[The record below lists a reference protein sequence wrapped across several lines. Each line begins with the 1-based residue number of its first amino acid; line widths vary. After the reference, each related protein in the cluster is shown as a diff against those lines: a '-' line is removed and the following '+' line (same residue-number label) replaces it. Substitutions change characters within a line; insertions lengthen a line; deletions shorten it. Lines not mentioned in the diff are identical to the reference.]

1 MSGLVECV
9 PNFSEG
15 RDRKVIDTIAAAIS
29 AVEGAEV
36 LDIDMGGETNRTV
49 VTFVAPPE
57 SVGDAAFAGVAKAA
71 ELIDMSSHA
80 GAHPRMG
87 ATDVLPFV
95 PVSGVTMDD
104 CVAIAHAT
112 GERIGSELGIPVWF
126 YEEAARSPEF
136 RNLARVRAGEYEGL
150 AKRLGKGKP
159 DAGPSEFNARSGATA
174 IGAREFL
181 IAWNINLNTRD
192 RVYANEIAYELRE
205 RGRWKRS
212 ESPDAFYY
220 KGDIVYFAEGKFPC
234 GNCDFEAGD
243 FEALAGHY
251 ANEHDG
257 DLAAAYRAR
266 GLEPEAL
273 VGKPVYKDGRFKNL
287 KGIGWEIPEYGCAQL
302 SFNVTNFRTTPL
314 HAVFDAAWA
323 EAQQRGIR
331 VTGSEIVGLVPWETL
346 QQAAVHYLRR
356 MGKSPGLPVPD
367 LAEVAIQSLG
377 LRDVADFNPTS
388 KVLGMPKQEGE
399 LVNRV
404 TFDFV
409 DEVSRDSP
417 APGGGSVAALAGA
430 LGAALGT
437 MVANLSA
444 TKGKQAANYEPL
456 AAVAERG
463 QAVKD
468 TLIAGVDADTSAF
481 DGVIAALRMPKDSDE
496 QRATRDAALESGYRA
511 ATVVP
516 LATVEQCRDAL
527 AVCSEMAGMM
537 DSVMASD
544 VGSGA
549 LLAQAGARAAAYNV
563 RINLKEIPDETFCSE
578 TGEALNTLLGECD
591 SLAATV
597 TEAVEAILHS

>member
-192 RVYANEIAYELRE
+192 RIYANEIAYELRE

-212 ESPDAFYY
+212 ESPDTFYY
-220 KGDIVYFAEGKFPC
+220 KGDIVYFADGKFPC

-430 LGAALGT
+430 LGAA
-437 MVANLSA
+437 
-444 TKGKQAANYEPL
+444 
-456 AAVAERG
+456 
-463 QAVKD
+463 
-468 TLIAGVDADTSAF
+468 
-481 DGVIAALRMPKDSDE
+481 
-496 QRATRDAALESGYRA
+496 
-511 ATVVP
+511 
-516 LATVEQCRDAL
+516 
-527 AVCSEMAGMM
+527 
-537 DSVMASD
+537 
-544 VGSGA
+544 
-549 LLAQAGARAAAYNV
+549 
-563 RINLKEIPDETFCSE
+563 
-578 TGEALNTLLGECD
+578 
-591 SLAATV
+591 
-597 TEAVEAILHS
+597 

>member
-15 RDRKVIDTIAAAIS
+15 RDRKVIDAITAAIS

-49 VTFVAPPE
+49 VTFVAPPAT
-57 SVGDAAFAGVAKAA
+57 VGDAAFAGVARAA
-71 ELIDMSSHA
+71 ELIDMRAHA

-112 GERIGSELGIPVWF
+112 GERIGAELSIPVWF

-150 AKRLGKGKP
+150 AERLGDGAP
-159 DAGPSEFNARSGATA
+159 DAGPAKFNARSGATA

-192 RVYANEIAYELRE
+192 RTYANELAYELRE

-212 ESPDAFYY
+212 GSPDAFYY
-220 KGDIVYFAEGKFPC
+220 KGDVVYFADGEFPC
-234 GNCDFEAGD
+234 GNCDFAGAD
-243 FEALAGHY
+243 FDALAAHHAETHG
-251 ANEHDG
+251 G
-257 DLAAAYRAR
+257 DLTAAYRAR
-266 GLEPEAL
+266 GLDPHAL
-273 VGKPVYKDGRFKNL
+273 VGKPVYKDGRFTNL

-314 HAVFDAAWA
+314 HEVFDAACE
-323 EAQQRGIR
+323 EAQKRGIR
-331 VTGSEIVGLVPWETL
+331 VTGSEIVGLVPWEVL
-346 QQAAVHYLRR
+346 RQAAVHYLRR

-367 LAEVAIQSLG
+367 LAAAAIQSLG
-377 LRDVADFNPTS
+377 LRDVADFNPAS

-404 TFDFV
+404 TYDFV

-444 TKGKQAANYEPL
+444 TKGTQAANHDAL
-456 AAVAERG
+456 AGIAERG
-463 QAVKD
+463 QAVKEA
-468 TLIAGVDADTSAF
+468 LVAGVDADTSAF
-481 DGVIAALRMPKDSDE
+481 DGVIAAMRMPKDSDE
-496 QRATRDAALESGYRA
+496 QRAARDAALETGYRA
-511 ATVVP
+511 ATAVP
-516 LATVEQCRDAL
+516 LATVGQCRDAL
-527 AVCSEMAGMM
+527 AVCGEMAPLM
-537 DSVMASD
+537 DAGMASD

-549 LLAQAGARAAAYNV
+549 LLAHAGARAAGYNV
-563 RINLKEIPDETFCSE
+563 RINLKEIPDETFCTE
-578 TGEALNTLLGECD
+578 TSAALEVLLGECD
-591 SLAATV
+591 ALAA
-597 TEAVEAILHS
+597 AVEAAVEATLR

>member
-15 RDRKVIDTIAAAIS
+15 RDHKVIDTIAAAIS

-49 VTFVAPPE
+49 VTFVAPPAT
-57 SVGDAAFAGVAKAA
+57 VGDAAFAGVARAA
-71 ELIDMSSHA
+71 ELIDMRAHA

-95 PVSGVTMDD
+95 PVSGVTMDH
-104 CVAIAHAT
+104 CIAIAHAT
-112 GERIGSELGIPVWF
+112 GERIGAELGIPIWF

-136 RNLARVRAGEYEGL
+136 RNLARVRTGEYEGL
-150 AKRLGKGKP
+150 AERLGEGEP
-159 DAGPSEFNARSGATA
+159 DAGPAKFNARSGATA
-174 IGAREFL
+174 VGAREFL

-192 RVYANEIAYELRE
+192 RIYANELAYELRE

-212 ESPDAFYY
+212 GSPDAFYY
-220 KGDIVYFAEGKFPC
+220 KGDVVHFADGEFPC
-234 GNCDFEAGD
+234 GNCDFAGAD
-243 FEALAGHY
+243 FDVLAAHY
-251 ANEHDG
+251 ADEHGG
-257 DLAAAYRAR
+257 DLTAAYRAR
-266 GLEPEAL
+266 GLDPRAL
-273 VGKPVYKDGRFKNL
+273 VGKPVYKDGRFTNL

-314 HAVFDAAWA
+314 HEVFNAACE
-323 EAQQRGIR
+323 EAQKRGIR
-331 VTGSEIVGLVPWETL
+331 VTGSEIVGLVPWEVL
-346 QQAAVHYLRR
+346 RQAAVHYLRR

-367 LAEVAIQSLG
+367 LAAAAIQSLG
-377 LRDVADFNPTS
+377 LRDVADFNPAS

-404 TFDFV
+404 TYDFV

-444 TKGKQAANYEPL
+444 TKGTQAANYDAL
-456 AAVAERG
+456 AGIAERG
-463 QAVKD
+463 QAVKEA
-468 TLIAGVDADTSAF
+468 LVAGVDADTSAF
-481 DGVIAALRMPKDSDE
+481 DGVIAAMRMPKDSDE
-496 QRATRDAALESGYRA
+496 QRATRDAALETGYRA
-511 ATVVP
+511 ATAVP
-516 LATVEQCRDAL
+516 LATVGQCRDAL
-527 AVCSEMAGMM
+527 AVCGEMAPLM
-537 DSVMASD
+537 DAGMASD

-549 LLAQAGARAAAYNV
+549 LLAHAGARAAGYNV
-563 RINLKEIPDETFCSE
+563 RINLKEIPDETFCTE
-578 TGEALNTLLGECD
+578 TSAALEALLGECEA
-591 SLAATV
+591 LAA
-597 TEAVEAILHS
+597 AVEAAVEATLR

>member
-1 MSGLVECV
+1 M

-15 RDRKVIDTIAAAIS
+15 RDRKVIDAIAAAIS
-29 AVEGAEV
+29 AVEGTEV

-49 VTFVAPPE
+49 VTFVAPPDV
-57 SVGDAAFAGVAKAA
+57 VGEAAFAGVARAA
-71 ELIDMSSHA
+71 ELIDMRAHA

-112 GERIGSELGIPVWF
+112 GERIGAELSIPVWF

-150 AKRLGKGKP
+150 AERLGSDGTP
-159 DAGPSEFNARSGATA
+159 DAGPAKFNARSGATA
-174 IGAREFL
+174 VGAREFL

-192 RVYANEIAYELRE
+192 RTYANELAYELRE

-212 ESPDAFYY
+212 GSPDAFYY
-220 KGDIVYFAEGKFPC
+220 KGDVVYFADGEFPC
-234 GNCDFEAGD
+234 GNCDFAGAD
-243 FEALAGHY
+243 FDALAAHHAETHG
-251 ANEHDG
+251 G

-266 GLEPEAL
+266 GLDPHAL
-273 VGKPVYKDGRFKNL
+273 VGKPVYKDGRFTNL

-314 HAVFDAAWA
+314 HEVFDAACE
-323 EAQQRGIR
+323 EAQKRGIR
-331 VTGSEIVGLVPWETL
+331 VTGSEIVGLVPWEVL
-346 QQAAVHYLRR
+346 RQAAVHYLRR

-367 LAEVAIQSLG
+367 LAAVAIQSLG
-377 LRDVADFNPTS
+377 LRDVADFNPAS

-404 TFDFV
+404 TYDFV

-444 TKGKQAANYEPL
+444 TKGTQAANHDAL
-456 AAVAERG
+456 AGIAERG
-463 QAVKD
+463 QAVKEA
-468 TLIAGVDADTSAF
+468 LVAGVDAYTSAF
-481 DGVIAALRMPKDSDE
+481 DGVIAAMRMPKDSDE
-496 QRATRDAALESGYRA
+496 QRATRDAALETGYRA
-511 ATVVP
+511 ATAVP
-516 LATVEQCRDAL
+516 LATVGQCRDAL
-527 AVCSEMAGMM
+527 AVCGEMAPLM
-537 DSVMASD
+537 DAGMASD

-549 LLAQAGARAAAYNV
+549 LLAHAGARAAGYNV
-563 RINLKEIPDETFCSE
+563 RINLKEIPDETFCTE
-578 TGEALNTLLGECD
+578 TSAALEVLLGECD
-591 SLAATV
+591 ALAAAV
-597 TEAVEAILHS
+597 EDAVEATLR

>member
-15 RDRKVIDTIAAAIS
+15 RDRKVIDAITAAIS

-57 SVGDAAFAGVAKAA
+57 SVGNAAFAGVAKAA
-71 ELIDMSSHA
+71 ELIDMRSHA

-104 CVAIAHAT
+104 CIAIAHAT

-126 YEEAARSPEF
+126 YEEAARSPES
-136 RNLARVRAGEYEGL
+136 RNLARVRTGEYEGL
-150 AKRLGKGKP
+150 AKRLGEGAP
-159 DAGPSEFNARSGATA
+159 DAGPAEFNARSGATA
-174 IGAREFL
+174 VGAREFL
-181 IAWNINLNTRD
+181 IAWNINLNTRE
-192 RVYANEIAYELRE
+192 RTYANEIAYELRE

-212 ESPDAFYY
+212 GSPDAFYY
-220 KGDIVYFAEGKFPC
+220 KGEAVYFTEGKFPC

-243 FEALAGHY
+243 FEALAAHY
-251 ANEHDG
+251 ADEHDG

-266 GLEPEAL
+266 GLNPEAL

-314 HAVFDAAWA
+314 HAVFDAACE
-323 EAQQRGIR
+323 EAAQRGIR
-331 VTGSEIVGLVPWETL
+331 VTGSEIVGLVPWEPL
-346 QQAAVHYLRR
+346 RQAAVHYLRR

-377 LRDVADFNPTS
+377 LRDVADFNPAS
-388 KVLGMPKQEGE
+388 KVLGMPKQDGE

-404 TFDFV
+404 TYDFV

-437 MVANLSA
+437 MVANLST
-444 TKGKQAANYEPL
+444 TKGTQAANHDAL
-456 AAVAERG
+456 AGIAERG
-463 QAVKD
+463 QAVKEA
-468 TLIAGVDADTSAF
+468 LVAGVDADTSAF
-481 DGVIAALRMPKDSDE
+481 DGVIAAMRMPKDSDE
-496 QRATRDAALESGYRA
+496 QRATRDAALETGYRA
-511 ATVVP
+511 ATAVP
-516 LATVEQCRDAL
+516 LATVGQCRDAL
-527 AVCSEMAGMM
+527 AVCGEMAPLM
-537 DSVMASD
+537 DAGMASD

-549 LLAQAGARAAAYNV
+549 LLAHAGARAAGYNV
-563 RINLKEIPDETFCSE
+563 RINLKEIPDETFCTE
-578 TGEALNTLLGECD
+578 TGAALEVLLGECD
-591 SLAATV
+591 ALAAAV
-597 TEAVEAILHS
+597 EDAVEATLR

>member
-15 RDRKVIDTIAAAIS
+15 RDRNVIDAIAAAIS

-49 VTFVAPPE
+49 VTFVAPPAT
-57 SVGDAAFAGVAKAA
+57 VGDAAFAGVAKAA
-71 ELIDMSSHA
+71 ELIDMRSHA

-104 CVAIAHAT
+104 CVAIARAT
-112 GERIGSELGIPVWF
+112 GERIGAELGIPVWF

-150 AKRLGKGKP
+150 AERLGGGAP
-159 DAGPSEFNARSGATA
+159 DAGPTKFNTRSGATA
-174 IGAREFL
+174 VGAREFL

-192 RVYANEIAYELRE
+192 RIYANEIAYELRE

-212 ESPDAFYY
+212 GSPDAFYY
-220 KGDIVYFAEGKFPC
+220 KGDVVYFADGRFPC
-234 GNCDFEAGD
+234 GNCDFAGTD
-243 FEALAGHY
+243 FDALAAHY
-251 ANEHDG
+251 AETHGG

-266 GLEPEAL
+266 GLDPRAL
-273 VGKPVYKDGRFKNL
+273 VGKPVYKDGRFTNL

-314 HAVFDAAWA
+314 HAVFDAACE
-323 EAQQRGIR
+323 EAQKRGIR
-331 VTGSEIVGLVPWETL
+331 VTGSEIVGLVPWEVL
-346 QQAAVHYLRR
+346 RQAAVYYLHR

-367 LAEVAIQSLG
+367 LATAAIQSLG
-377 LRDVADFNPTS
+377 LCDVADFNPSS
-388 KVLGMPKQEGE
+388 KVLGMPKQDGE

-404 TFDFV
+404 TYDFV

-437 MVANLSA
+437 MVANLST
-444 TKGKQAANYEPL
+444 TKGTQAANHDAL
-456 AAVAERG
+456 AGIAERG
-463 QAVKD
+463 QTVKEA
-468 TLIAGVDADTSAF
+468 LVAGVDADTSAF
-481 DGVIAALRMPKDSDE
+481 DGVIAAMRMPKDSDE
-496 QRATRDAALESGYRA
+496 QRATRNAALETGYRA
-511 ATVVP
+511 ATAVP
-516 LATVEQCRDAL
+516 LATVGLCREAL
-527 AVCSEMAGMM
+527 AVCGEMAQLM
-537 DSVMASD
+537 DAGMASD

-549 LLAQAGARAAAYNV
+549 LLAHAGARAAGYNV
-563 RINLKEIPDETFCSE
+563 RINLKEIPDETFCTE
-578 TGEALNTLLGECD
+578 TGAALEVLLGECD
-591 SLAATV
+591 ALAAAV
-597 TEAVEAILHS
+597 EDAVEATLR

>member
-15 RDRKVIDTIAAAIS
+15 RDRKVIDAITAAIS

-57 SVGDAAFAGVAKAA
+57 SVGNAAFAGVAKAA
-71 ELIDMSSHA
+71 ELIDMRSHA

-104 CVAIAHAT
+104 CIAIAHAT

-126 YEEAARSPEF
+126 YEEAARSPES
-136 RNLARVRAGEYEGL
+136 RNLARVRTGEYEGL
-150 AKRLGKGKP
+150 AKRLGEGAP
-159 DAGPSEFNARSGATA
+159 DAGPAEFNARSGATA
-174 IGAREFL
+174 VGAREFL
-181 IAWNINLNTRD
+181 IAWNINLNTRE
-192 RVYANEIAYELRE
+192 RTYANEIAYELRE

-212 ESPDAFYY
+212 GSPDAFYY
-220 KGDIVYFAEGKFPC
+220 KGDVVYFADGEFPC
-234 GNCDFEAGD
+234 GNCDFAGAD
-243 FEALAGHY
+243 FDALAAHHAETHG
-251 ANEHDG
+251 G

-266 GLEPEAL
+266 GLDPHAL
-273 VGKPVYKDGRFKNL
+273 VGKPVYKDGRFTNL

-314 HAVFDAAWA
+314 HEVFDAACE
-323 EAQQRGIR
+323 EAQKRGIR
-331 VTGSEIVGLVPWETL
+331 VTGSEIVGLVPWEVL
-346 QQAAVHYLRR
+346 RQAAVHYLRR

-367 LAEVAIQSLG
+367 LAAAAIQSLG
-377 LRDVADFNPTS
+377 LRDVADFNPAS

-404 TFDFV
+404 TYDFV

-444 TKGKQAANYEPL
+444 TKGTQAANHDAL
-456 AAVAERG
+456 AGIAERG
-463 QAVKD
+463 QAVKEA
-468 TLIAGVDADTSAF
+468 LVAGVDADTSAF
-481 DGVIAALRMPKDSDE
+481 DGVIAAMRMPKDSDE
-496 QRATRDAALESGYRA
+496 QRATRDAALETGYRA
-511 ATVVP
+511 ATAVP
-516 LATVEQCRDAL
+516 LATVGQCRDAL
-527 AVCSEMAGMM
+527 AVCGEMAPLM
-537 DSVMASD
+537 DAGMASD

-549 LLAQAGARAAAYNV
+549 LLAHAGARAAGYNV
-563 RINLKEIPDETFCSE
+563 RINLKEIPDETFCTE
-578 TGEALNTLLGECD
+578 TSAALEVLLGECD
-591 SLAATV
+591 ALAA
-597 TEAVEAILHS
+597 AVEAAVEATLR